1 MHNGRCISQNRTS
14 LSEYK
19 VHQKYKISKG
29 NKTLGNKIKN
39 KFQIS
44 VPPRL
49 NLSKKTMNKGLTSEL
64 ILIQH
69 KIIRLL
75 KECCDTNKG
84 YHKQR
89 LASCLA

>member
-44 VPPRL
+44 VPPRTKSFQK
-49 NLSKKTMNKGLTSEL
+49 NYE
-64 ILIQH
+64 
-69 KIIRLL
+69 
-75 KECCDTNKG
+75 
-84 YHKQR
+84 
-89 LASCLA
+89 